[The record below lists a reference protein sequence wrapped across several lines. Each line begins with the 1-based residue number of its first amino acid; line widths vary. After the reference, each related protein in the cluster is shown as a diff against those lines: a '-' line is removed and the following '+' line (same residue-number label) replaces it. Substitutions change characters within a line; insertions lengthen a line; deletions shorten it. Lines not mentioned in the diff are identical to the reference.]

1 MPKILVGWNL
11 AIYKLPRFNV
21 FGSEWAFS
29 APTRRYPRTVIPSGV
44 KKGRRLPEEVDP
56 KTLSR
61 PRAVKTDRKSFSF
74 FLFSS
79 LRGFLKFRFS
89 FKVTKT
95 TILMSYLFSSV
106 PSYHKNAIFLKLQV
120 DYARISFLLPHKT
133 NVSVFSTAFENTFEI
148 ITGTSQPIWKPF
160 VSRVHLIK
168 KLGTLLV
175 LGGLTRE
182 QKLYERV

>member
-1 MPKILVGWNL
+1 MQLSNYIL
-11 AIYKLPRFNV
+11 AQRCPRSWWGGTSLSTNFLDLM
-21 FGSEWAFS
+21 FSAPSERCS
-29 APTRRYPRTVIPSGV
+29 APTRRHPRTEFPQWGS
-44 KKGRRLPEEVDP
+44 RRVDAYQSVDP

-79 LRGFLKFRFS
+79 LRAFLKFRFS

-120 DYARISFLLPHKT
+120 DYACISFLLPHKT

-148 ITGTSQPIWKPF
+148 ITGTSQPI
-160 VSRVHLIK
+160 
-168 KLGTLLV
+168 
-175 LGGLTRE
+175 
-182 QKLYERV
+182 